1 MFNGSRDIISSSQ
14 RHVFYRSLISLPLS
28 RRSLGIFPQKMRV
41 LPPPAATSENE
52 GFASSRSCGRC
63 GYALNLSSSNLNTA
77 GIGAEYRR
85 AIRKGVVSFLAID
98 ETRFTQADELRCLP
112 YFRSHRSWGL
122 LRRRTR
128 LLCGGCGCLIGVAY
142 RGDAVSSDDN
152 SPPPPASGSTI
163 SGSARCSPPTTT
175 SQLRPFSRDQ
185 SIWFSD

>member
-1 MFNGSRDIISSSQ
+1 MTLVEGRRGPSLSGCSPRTGSDW
-14 RHVFYRSLISLPLS
+14 
-28 RRSLGIFPQKMRV
+28 GIPCCGACRGM
-41 LPPPAATSENE
+41 PAVGMPTYDVK

-112 YFRSHRSWGL
+112 YFRSRRSWGL